1 MSSRLRLF
9 SVQDQRLASSAEAA
23 SLFSRHDFS
32 YDVHARAYVRVRTS
46 RTAITTLRSMTEQI
60 KMYEMKKKATLG
72 SVLLSE

>member
-1 MSSRLRLF
+1 MYVRARMR
-9 SVQDQRLASSAEAA
+9 VCVCVCVCVCAC
-23 SLFSRHDFS
+23 
-32 YDVHARAYVRVRTS
+32 VHARAYVRVRTS